1 MYFWGTWID
10 IYGNEGR
17 GVMKGYLKYI
27 DHYFSHDEMA
37 ENDFGIVV
45 SILSYTVLLDKFE
58 GELERFVLETKRS

>member
-1 MYFWGTWID
+1 MYCWGAWID

-37 ENDFGIVV
+37 EKVGLCI
-45 SILSYTVLLDKFE
+45 ILYYIDRRTEYENFQ
-58 GELERFVLETKRS
+58 

>member
-1 MYFWGTWID
+1 VYFLGAWID

-37 ENDFGIVV
+37 EKVGLCI
-45 SILSYTVLLDKFE
+45 I
-58 GELERFVLETKRS
+58 

>member
-1 MYFWGTWID
+1 
-10 IYGNEGR
+10 
-17 GVMKGYLKYI
+17 MKGYLKYI